1 MNNSA
6 YSNNCS
12 FEQTQKRAS
21 SEFSVNNIE
30 RNNIPNSTII
40 NYGAFEKKSFPT
52 SVSDSD
58 EGSLSPTNA
67 KLVSLK
73 GDADPN
79 TPLLTLRAL
88 VSTKEAG
95 IIIGKSGK
103 NVADLREM
111 ANVNAGV
118 SKVVPGIP
126 DRVLSITGILEN
138 VVKAYDI
145 VAKSLDENI
154 VAPNIQFSNFPEN
167 SKKPQNI
174 IRILISHNIM
184 GTIIGKQGVKIKYI
198 QDNSG
203 ARLVAT
209 KDMLPQSTERVVEI
223 HGNVNQIN
231 LAIAEVGK
239 CLIEDGDRGVG
250 TVLYNPSARV
260 PIVSSSSNPYV
271 NNPRASVDFL
281 SSHPEKISNNPISYS
296 RNRSHTAS
304 VPYSNHQENQISSIP
319 LPPQNDHGYAMQNK
333 VSFANSSRFS
343 PPNSFNNNR
352 NRSQS
357 VSTFPRLN
365 FYPNIETHT
374 QEISIPG
381 DMVGC
386 IIGKAG
392 SRITEIRKLS
402 GSRIEIAKATDSDM
416 DERLF
421 TITGTS
427 ESNEKAMYLLYSQ
440 LEAERERRLANSRLA
455 SDLESLVGLSV
466 QDEAV

>member
-1 MNNSA
+1 MQSPTSENPKFEKDTSASPENNSIVP
-6 YSNNCS
+6 
-12 FEQTQKRAS
+12 E
-21 SEFSVNNIE
+21 
-30 RNNIPNSTII
+30 IPTIS
-40 NYGAFEKKSFPT
+40 YGAFEKKSFPT
-52 SVSDSD
+52 SLSDSED
-58 EGSLSPTNA
+58 GSTSPNSS
-67 KLVSLK
+67 KLLALK
-73 GDADPN
+73 GDSDPN

-95 IIIGKSGK
+95 IIIGKAGK

-118 SKVVPGIP
+118 SKVVLNIP
-126 DRVLSITGILEN
+126 DRVLSITGVLEN

-145 VAKSLDENI
+145 VAKSLDENL
-154 VAPNIQFSNFPEN
+154 VSPNAQLNAFSEG

-184 GTIIGKQGVKIKYI
+184 GTIIGKQGVKIKNI
-198 QDNSG
+198 QDSSG

-223 HGNVNQIN
+223 HGDVNQIN
-231 LAIAEVGK
+231 KAIYEIGK

-281 SSHPEKISNNPISYS
+281 SSHSDKNLPNSGVQS
-296 RNRSHTAS
+296 RTRSHTTS
-304 VPYSNHQENQISSIP
+304 SPYPSIYRDSDVSSIP
-319 LPPQNDHGYAMQNK
+319 FSSQNEIGYSAQPRAPYSA
-333 VSFANSSRFS
+333 VSRFAAAQS
-343 PPNSFNNNR
+343 SVNSRF
-352 NRSQS
+352 RSQS
-357 VSTFPRLN
+357 VSAYPRLN
-365 FYPNIETHT
+365 FYPPVETHT
-374 QEISIPG
+374 QEIAIPA

-392 SRITEIRKLS
+392 SRITEIRKIS
-402 GSRIEIAKATDSDM
+402 GSRIEIAKASESDM
-416 DERLF
+416 GDRLF
-421 TITGTS
+421 TITGTP
-427 ESNEKAMYLLYSQ
+427 ESNEKALYLLYSQ

-455 SDLESLVGLSV
+455 SDLESLVGLPI
-466 QDEAV
+466 QDDSM